1 MADYD
6 DDIPPDPYQ
15 SDRLSQLSVGTGR
28 STKINRKYS
37 SFVRSLRLVLPLIA
51 LIMTVV
57 VLTWE
62 EAGRRVEPMKKAELL
77 PQSENI
83 QNELLKPVFN
93 SVDDKN
99 QPYTVTADRAV
110 QNRENPDILELQK
123 PVANLAMNDG
133 AKIDADAADGIYQQK
148 EQKLNLEGDVHIKHS
163 NGYVLST
170 QELRVDLVTQKA
182 YSGRDVRIEGPGGTL
197 DATGLEGDAGLG
209 SLIFTGPAKVVLYS
223 DSSLLSHKEKT
234 P

>member
-1 MADYD
+1 MADF

-15 SDRLSQLSVGTGR
+15 SSRLSQLSVGSDR
-28 STKINRKYS
+28 STKINRRYS
-37 SFVRSLRLVLPLIA
+37 SFVKSLRYILPLLA
-51 LIMTVV
+51 LVMTVV

-62 EAGRRVEPMKKAELL
+62 EAGRRVEPMKKEELL

-110 QNRENPDILELQK
+110 QNRQNADIVELEK
-123 PVANLAMNDG
+123 PVATLSMNDG
-133 AKIDADAADGIYQQK
+133 AKIDADSVSGLYQQK
-148 EQKLNLEGDVHIKHS
+148 EQKLNLEGDVHLKHS

-182 YSGRDVRIEGPGGTL
+182 YSGRDVRVEGPAGTL
-197 DATGLEGDAGLG
+197 DATGLEGDASGGTLV
-209 SLIFTGPAKVVLYS
+209 FTGPAKIILYS
-223 DSSLLSHKEKT
+223 DGSLLSNKEKT